1 MAQSRLTESLAAEL
15 KAVVGPQGW
24 SDDPAT
30 IAPHLEDPRGT
41 YRGSANLLLR
51 PANTAEV
58 AGVVRLC
65 HAAGVAVVPQGGNTG
80 LTGGGL
86 PESGEV
92 LLSLGRMNRVR
103 EIDAANFTMTVE
115 AGCVLA
121 DVQARAEAAGLLF
134 PLSLAAE
141 GSCQIGGNLATNAGG
156 TNVLRYGNAREQ
168 VLGLEVVLADGAVW
182 DGLRRLRKDNTG
194 YPLRELF
201 LASEGTLG
209 IITAAVLKL
218 RPRPREVQA
227 AFVAVRDPE
236 AALRLLVRARE
247 LSGDAVVTFEYLNRT
262 SLDLVLNTIPDT
274 RDPFDEPHAHY
285 VLLELA
291 SGRPD
296 DDLRGLVELVLAEGF
311 EADEVIDAALAAS
324 VAQAADF
331 WRIRE
336 SIPEAQ
342 KRTGTGIRH
351 DVAVPVSR
359 THELLAEGGALAER
373 LVPGVRL
380 VFFGHLGDGNIHL
393 NLNQPP
399 EMSGEAFL
407 ARTAEVNR
415 AVLDL
420 VMGMDGSFSA
430 EHGVGRLKR
439 DEVARYKS
447 PVEIDLMRRLKHA
460 LDPDGILNPGR
471 VVPEGETGA

>member
-1 MAQSRLTESLAAEL
+1 MARSQLTEVLAAQL

-24 SDDPAT
+24 SDDPQVL
-30 IAPHLEDPRGT
+30 APHLEDPRGT
-41 YRGSANLLLR
+41 YRGTASLLLR
-51 PANTAEV
+51 PANSAEV
-58 AGVVRLC
+58 AELVRLC

-80 LTGGGL
+80 LCGGGL
-86 PESGEV
+86 PEEGEV

-103 EIDAANFTMTVE
+103 DLDAANFTMTVE

-121 DVQARAEAAGLLF
+121 DIQATAEEVGLLF

-168 VLGLEVVLADGAVW
+168 VLGLEVVLADGSVW

-218 RPRPREVQA
+218 YPRPREMQV

-236 AALRLLVRARE
+236 AALRLLRRARE
-247 LSGDAVVTFEYLNRT
+247 LSGDAVVTFEYLNRA
-262 SLDLVLNTIPDT
+262 SLDLVLAAIPDT
-274 RDPFDEPHAHY
+274 RDPFDDEHAHY
-285 VLLELA
+285 ILLEFA

-296 DDLRGLVELVLAEGF
+296 DDLRGLVELVLEEGF
-311 EADEVIDAALAAS
+311 EAGEVIDAALAAS
-324 VAQAADF
+324 EAQAADF

-342 KRTGTGIRH
+342 KRTGAGIRH

-359 THELLAEGGALAER
+359 THELLEQGGALAER
-373 LVPGVRL
+373 MVPGVRL

-399 EMSGEAFL
+399 DMAAEAFL
-407 ARTAEVNR
+407 DRTEEVNH

-439 DEVARYKS
+439 GEVARYKS
-447 PVEIDLMRRLKHA
+447 PVEVDLMRRLKQA
-460 LDPDGILNPGR
+460 LDPDGVLNPGK
-471 VVPEGETGA
+471 VIPE

>member
-1 MAQSRLTESLAAEL
+1 MSDRKLSTALVARLQAT
-15 KAVVGPQGW
+15 VGAHGW
-24 SDDPAT
+24 SDDPQV

-41 YRGSANLLLR
+41 YRGQTSLLLR
-51 PANTAEV
+51 PATTAEV
-58 AGVVRLC
+58 AEVVRLC
-65 HAAGVAVVPQGGNTG
+65 HDAGVAVVPQGGNTG
-80 LTGGGL
+80 LCGGAL
-86 PESGEV
+86 PDAGQV
-92 LLSLGRMNRVR
+92 LLSLARMNRVR
-103 EIDAANFTMTVE
+103 DLDAANFTMTVE

-121 DVQARAEAAGLLF
+121 AVQAAAAEADLLF

-168 VLGLEVVLADGAVW
+168 VLGLEVVLADGRVW
-182 DGLRRLRKDNTG
+182 NGLRRLRKDNTG

-218 RPRPREVQA
+218 YPRPREMQVA
-227 AFVAVRDPE
+227 LVAVRDPE
-236 AALRLLVRARE
+236 AALRLLRRARG

-262 SLDLVLNTIPDT
+262 SLELVLATIPDT
-274 RDPFDEPHAHY
+274 RDPFDRAHAHY

-291 SGRPD
+291 SGRPG
-296 DDLRGLVELVLAEGF
+296 DDLRGLVELILEAGF
-311 EADEVIDAALAAS
+311 EAGEVSDAALAAS
-324 VAQAADF
+324 GAQAAAF
-331 WRIRE
+331 WRLRE

-342 KRTGTGIRH
+342 KRTGAGIRH

-359 THELLAEGGALAER
+359 THELLARGGALAER
-373 LVPGVRL
+373 LVPGVRP

-399 EMSGEAFL
+399 EMAAEAFL
-407 ARTAEVNR
+407 ARTVEVNH
-415 AVLDL
+415 AILDL
-420 VMGMDGSFSA
+420 VMEMDGSFSA

-447 PVEIDLMRRLKHA
+447 AVEVDLMRRLKQA
-460 LDPDGILNPGR
+460 LDPAGILNPGK
-471 VVPEGETGA
+471 VVPPLDRTA

>member
-1 MAQSRLTESLAAEL
+1 MSDCQLPKELVARLQAT
-15 KAVVGPQGW
+15 VGAHGW
-24 SDDPAT
+24 SDDPQVL
-30 IAPHLEDPRGT
+30 APHLQDPRGT
-41 YRGSANLLLR
+41 YRGQASLLLR
-51 PANTAEV
+51 PATTAEV
-58 AGVVRLC
+58 AEVVRLC
-65 HAAGVAVVPQGGNTG
+65 HDAGVAVVPQGGNTG
-80 LTGGGL
+80 LCGGGL
-86 PESGEV
+86 PAAGEV
-92 LLSLGRMNRVR
+92 LLSLGRMHRVR
-103 EIDAANFTMTVE
+103 DLDAANFTMTVE

-121 DVQARAEAAGLLF
+121 DVQAAAEEADLLF

-168 VLGLEVVLADGAVW
+168 VLGLEVVLADGRVW

-218 RPRPREVQA
+218 YPRPREMQVA
-227 AFVAVRDPE
+227 LVAVRDPE
-236 AALRLLVRARE
+236 AALRLLRRSRE

-262 SLDLVLNTIPDT
+262 SLELVLATIPDT
-274 RDPFDEPHAHY
+274 RDPFDQAHAHY

-291 SGRPD
+291 SGRPG
-296 DDLRGLVELVLAEGF
+296 DDLRGLVELILEAGF
-311 EADEVIDAALAAS
+311 EAGEVSDAALAAS
-324 VAQAADF
+324 SAQAAAF
-331 WRIRE
+331 WRLRE

-342 KRTGTGIRH
+342 KRTGAGIRH

-359 THELLAEGGALAER
+359 THELLAQGGALAER

-399 EMSGEAFL
+399 EMAPEAFL
-407 ARTAEVNR
+407 ARTAEVNH
-415 AVLDL
+415 AILDL

-447 PVEIDLMRRLKHA
+447 AVEVDLMQRLKQA
-460 LDPDGILNPGR
+460 LDPAGTLNPGK
-471 VVPEGETGA
+471 VVPPVDRSA

>member
-1 MAQSRLTESLAAEL
+1 MARKTLDAALAAQL
-15 KAVVGPQGW
+15 RQVVGDAGW
-24 SDDPAT
+24 SEDPDVL
-30 IAPHLEDPRGT
+30 APHLADPRGT
-41 YRGSANLLLR
+41 FRGSGTLLLR
-51 PANTAEV
+51 PASTAEV
-58 AGVVRLC
+58 AEVVRLC

-80 LTGGGL
+80 LCGGGL
-86 PESGEV
+86 PGTGEV
-92 LLSLGRMNRVR
+92 LLSLSRMHRVR
-103 EIDAANFTMTVE
+103 ELDAANFTLTVE

-121 DVQARAEAAGLLF
+121 DIQARAEAAGLLF

-168 VLGLEVVLADGAVW
+168 VLGLEVVLADGTVW
-182 DGLRRLRKDNTG
+182 NGLRRLRKDNTG

-201 LASEGTLG
+201 LGTEGTLG

-218 RPRPREVQA
+218 QPRPVEEQV
-227 AFVAVRDPE
+227 AFVAVSDPE
-236 AALRLLVRARE
+236 AGLRLLRRARE

-262 SLDLVLNTIPDT
+262 SLELVLATIPDT
-274 RDPFDEPHAHY
+274 RDPLDVAHAHY

-291 SGRPD
+291 SCRPG
-296 DDLRGLVELVLAEGF
+296 DDLRGLVELVLHDGF
-311 EADEVIDAALAAS
+311 EAGDVLDAALAAS
-324 VAQAADF
+324 GAQAADF

-399 EMSGEAFL
+399 EMDGAAFL

-420 VMGMDGSFSA
+420 VMSMDGSFSA

-447 PVEIDLMRRLKHA
+447 PVEVALMRRLKQA
-460 LDPDGILNPGR
+460 LDPDGILNPGK
-471 VVPEGETGA
+471 VVPD

>member
-1 MAQSRLTESLAAEL
+1 MPESELTPELSARL
-15 KAVVGPQGW
+15 KAVVGAHGW
-24 SDDPAT
+24 SDDPQVL
-30 IAPHLEDPRGT
+30 APHLQDPRGT
-41 YRGSANLLLR
+41 YRGQASLLLR
-51 PANTAEV
+51 PASTAEV
-58 AGVVRLC
+58 AEVVRLC
-65 HAAGVAVVPQGGNTG
+65 HDAGVAVVPQGGNTG
-80 LTGGGL
+80 LCGGGL
-86 PESGEV
+86 PAAGEV
-92 LLSLGRMNRVR
+92 LLSLGRMHRVR
-103 EIDAANFTMTVE
+103 DLDAANFTMTVE

-121 DVQARAEAAGLLF
+121 DVQAAAEEADLLF

-168 VLGLEVVLADGAVW
+168 VLGLEVVLADGRVW
-182 DGLRRLRKDNTG
+182 NGLRRLRKDNTG

-218 RPRPREVQA
+218 YPRPREMQVA
-227 AFVAVRDPE
+227 LVAVRDPE
-236 AALRLLVRARE
+236 AALRLLRRARG

-262 SLDLVLNTIPDT
+262 SLELVLATIPDT
-274 RDPFDEPHAHY
+274 RDPFDRAHAHY

-291 SGRPD
+291 SGRPG
-296 DDLRGLVELVLAEGF
+296 DDLRGLVELILEAGF
-311 EADEVIDAALAAS
+311 EAGEVSDAALAAS
-324 VAQAADF
+324 GAQAAAF
-331 WRIRE
+331 WRLRE

-342 KRTGTGIRH
+342 KRTGAGIRH

-359 THELLAEGGALAER
+359 THELLARGGALAER
-373 LVPGVRL
+373 LVPGVRP

-399 EMSGEAFL
+399 EMAAEAFL
-407 ARTAEVNR
+407 ARTVEVNH
-415 AVLDL
+415 AILDL
-420 VMGMDGSFSA
+420 VMEMDGSFSA

-447 PVEIDLMRRLKHA
+447 AVEVDLMRRLKQA
-460 LDPDGILNPGR
+460 LDPAGILNPGK
-471 VVPEGETGA
+471 VVPPLDRTA

>member
-1 MAQSRLTESLAAEL
+1 MARSQLTEALAAQL

-24 SDDPAT
+24 SDDPQVL
-30 IAPHLEDPRGT
+30 APHLEDPRGT
-41 YRGSANLLLR
+41 YRGTASLLLR
-51 PANTAEV
+51 PATTAEV
-58 AGVVRLC
+58 AEVVRLC
-65 HAAGVAVVPQGGNTG
+65 HVVGVAVVPQGGNTG

-86 PESGEV
+86 PEAGEV

-103 EIDAANFTMTVE
+103 DLDVANFTLTVE

-121 DVQARAEAAGLLF
+121 DVQATAEEAGLLF

-168 VLGLEVVLADGAVW
+168 VLGLEVVLADGSVW

-209 IITAAVLKL
+209 IITAAVLK
-218 RPRPREVQA
+218 
-227 AFVAVRDPE
+227 RDPE
-236 AALRLLVRARE
+236 AALRLLRRARE

-262 SLDLVLNTIPDT
+262 SLELVLATIPDT
-274 RDPFDEPHAHY
+274 RDPFDEPHTHY

-291 SGRPD
+291 SGRPG
-296 DDLRGLVELVLAEGF
+296 DDLRGLVELVLEEGF
-311 EADEVIDAALAAS
+311 EAGEVIDAALAAS
-324 VAQAADF
+324 EAQAADF

-342 KRTGTGIRH
+342 KRTGAGIRH

-359 THELLAEGGALAER
+359 THELLAQGGALAER

-399 EMSGEAFL
+399 GMAAEAFL
-407 ARTAEVNR
+407 ALTEEVNH

-439 DEVARYKS
+439 DEVARYK
-447 PVEIDLMRRLKHA
+447 
-460 LDPDGILNPGR
+460 PD
-471 VVPEGETGA
+471 

>member
-1 MAQSRLTESLAAEL
+1 MPESELTPELSARL
-15 KAVVGPQGW
+15 KAVVGAHGW
-24 SDDPAT
+24 SDDPQVL
-30 IAPHLEDPRGT
+30 APHLQDPRGT
-41 YRGSANLLLR
+41 YRGQASLLLR
-51 PANTAEV
+51 PASTAEV
-58 AGVVRLC
+58 AEVVRLC
-65 HAAGVAVVPQGGNTG
+65 HDAGVAVVPQGGNTG
-80 LTGGGL
+80 LCGGGL
-86 PESGEV
+86 PAAGEV
-92 LLSLGRMNRVR
+92 LLSLGRMHRVR
-103 EIDAANFTMTVE
+103 DLDAANFTMTVE

-121 DVQARAEAAGLLF
+121 DVQAAAEEADLLF

-168 VLGLEVVLADGAVW
+168 VLGLEVVLADGRVW

-218 RPRPREVQA
+218 YPRPREMQVA
-227 AFVAVRDPE
+227 LVAVRDPE
-236 AALRLLVRARE
+236 AALRLLRRARG

-262 SLDLVLNTIPDT
+262 SLELVLATIPDT
-274 RDPFDEPHAHY
+274 RDPFDQAHAHY

-291 SGRPD
+291 SGRPG
-296 DDLRGLVELVLAEGF
+296 DDLRGLVELILEAGF
-311 EADEVIDAALAAS
+311 EAGEVSDAALAAS
-324 VAQAADF
+324 SAQAAAF
-331 WRIRE
+331 WRLRE

-342 KRTGTGIRH
+342 KRTGAGIRH

-359 THELLAEGGALAER
+359 THELLAQGGALAER
-373 LVPGVRL
+373 LVPGVRP

-399 EMSGEAFL
+399 EMAPEAFL
-407 ARTAEVNR
+407 ARTAEVNH
-415 AVLDL
+415 AILDL

-447 PVEIDLMRRLKHA
+447 AVEVDLMQRLKQA
-460 LDPDGILNPGR
+460 LDPAGTLNPGK
-471 VVPEGETGA
+471 VVPPVDRSA

>member
-1 MAQSRLTESLAAEL
+1 MARSKLSDALAERL

-24 SDDPAT
+24 SDDPAAL
-30 IAPHLEDPRGT
+30 APHLEDPRGT
-41 YRGSANLLLR
+41 YRGVATLLLK
-51 PANTAEV
+51 PGDTTEV
-58 AGVVRLC
+58 AEVVRLC
-65 HAAGVAVVPQGGNTG
+65 HDAGVAVVPQGGNTG

-86 PESGEV
+86 TESGEV
-92 LLSLGRMNRVR
+92 LLSLSRMNRVLDL
-103 EIDAANFTMTVE
+103 DAANFTMTVE

-121 DVQARAEAAGLLF
+121 DIQARADEAGLLF

-168 VLGLEVVLADGAVW
+168 VLGLEVVLADGTVW
-182 DGLRRLRKDNTG
+182 NGLRRLRKDNTG

-218 RPRPREVQA
+218 RPRPREMQV
-227 AFVAVRDPE
+227 AFVAVSDPE
-236 AALRLLVRARE
+236 AALRLLGRARE

-262 SLDLVLNTIPDT
+262 CLELVLNTIPDT
-274 RDPFDEPHAHY
+274 RDPFDEPHVHY

-291 SGRPD
+291 SGRPG
-296 DDLRGLVELVLAEGF
+296 DDLRGLVELILSEGF
-311 EADEVIDAALAAS
+311 EAGEVVDAALAAS

-342 KRTGTGIRH
+342 KRTGAGIRH

-359 THELLAEGGALAER
+359 THELLAQGGALAER
-373 LVPGVRL
+373 LVPGVRR

-399 EMSGEAFL
+399 EMTGEAFL
-407 ARTAEVNR
+407 AHTAEVNR
-415 AVLDL
+415 AVHDL

-439 DEVARYKS
+439 EEVARYKS
-447 PVEIDLMRRLKHA
+447 PVEIDLMRRLKQA
-460 LDPDGILNPGR
+460 LDPEEILNPGK
-471 VVPEGETGA
+471 VVPDR

>member
-1 MAQSRLTESLAAEL
+1 MATSRLNGTLAGRL
-15 KAVVGPQGW
+15 KEVVGPKGW
-24 SDDPAT
+24 CDDPADL
-30 IAPHLEDPRGT
+30 APHLEDPRGT
-41 YRGSANLLLR
+41 YRGDAGLLLA
-51 PANTAEV
+51 PSTTAEV
-58 AGVVRLC
+58 AEVVRLC

-80 LTGGGL
+80 LCGGGL
-86 PESGEV
+86 PRDGEV

-103 EIDAANFTMTVE
+103 EIDPVNFTMTVE

-121 DVQARAEAAGLLF
+121 DVQARAEEADLLF

-141 GSCQIGGNLATNAGG
+141 GTCQIGGNLATNAGG

-168 VLGLEVVLADGAVW
+168 VLGLEVVLADGTVW

-201 LASEGTLG
+201 LATEGTLG

-218 RPRPREVQA
+218 RPRPREQQV

-236 AALRLLVRARE
+236 AALRLLGRARA

-262 SLDLVLNTIPDT
+262 SLDLVLATIPDT
-274 RDPFDEPHAHY
+274 RDPFDEDHAHY

-291 SGRPD
+291 SGRPG
-296 DDLRGLVELVLAEGF
+296 DDLRGLLEMILAEGF
-311 EADEVIDAALAAS
+311 EADEVVDAVPAAS

-342 KRTGTGIRH
+342 KRTGAGIRH

-359 THELLAEGGALAER
+359 THELLREGGALAER

-399 EMSGEAFL
+399 EMAADAFL
-407 ARTAEVNR
+407 ARTEEVNR
-415 AVLDL
+415 AMLDL

-430 EHGVGRLKR
+430 EHGIGRLKR

-447 PVEIDLMRRLKHA
+447 AVEIDLMRRLKRA

-471 VVPEGETGA
+471 VIPD

>member
-1 MAQSRLTESLAAEL
+1 MSEHGLSDTLVAALQE
-15 KAVVGPQGW
+15 VVGPAGW
-24 SDDPAT
+24 SEDPAV

-41 YRGSANLLLR
+41 YRGEATLLLR
-51 PANTAEV
+51 PGNADQV
-58 AGVVRLC
+58 AAAVRLC
-65 HAAGVAVVPQGGNTG
+65 HEAGVAVVPQGGNTG

-86 PESGEV
+86 PETGEV

-103 EIDAANFTMTVE
+103 DLDAGNFTMTVE

-121 DVQARAEAAGLLF
+121 DVQAVAEEAGLLF

-168 VLGLEVVLADGAVW
+168 VLGLEVVLADGTVW
-182 DGLRRLRKDNTG
+182 NGLRRLRKDNTG

-218 RPRPREVQA
+218 YPRPREMQV
-227 AFVAVRDPE
+227 AFVAVSDPE
-236 AALRLLVRARE
+236 AALRLLRRARE

-262 SLDLVLNTIPDT
+262 SLDLVLATIPDT
-274 RDPFDEPHAHY
+274 RDPFDEPHDHY

-291 SGRPD
+291 SGRPG
-296 DDLRGLVELVLAEGF
+296 DDLRGLVELVLEEGF
-311 EADEVIDAALAAS
+311 EAGEVIDAALAAS
-324 VAQAADF
+324 EAQAADF

-342 KRTGTGIRH
+342 KRTGAGIRH

-359 THELLAEGGALAER
+359 THELLAEGGALADR
-373 LVPGVRL
+373 LVPGVRP

-399 EMSGEAFL
+399 TMDAEAFL
-407 ARTAEVNR
+407 ALTEEVNH
-415 AVLDL
+415 AILDL
-420 VMGMDGSFSA
+420 VVGMDGSFSA

-447 PVEIDLMRRLKHA
+447 PVEVDLMRRLKQA
-460 LDPDGILNPGR
+460 LDPDGILNPGKMI
-471 VVPEGETGA
+471 PE

>member
-1 MAQSRLTESLAAEL
+1 MTPELAAQL
-15 KAVVGPQGW
+15 RAAVGAQGW
-24 SDDPAT
+24 SDDPQT
-30 IAPHLEDPRGT
+30 LAPHLEDPRGT
-41 YRGSANLLLR
+41 FRGRTPLLLK
-51 PANTAEV
+51 PATTAEV
-58 AGVVRLC
+58 AAVVRLC
-65 HAAGVAVVPQGGNTG
+65 HAAGVALVPQGGNTG
-80 LTGGGL
+80 LCGGGL
-86 PESGEV
+86 PSGKEV
-92 LLSLGRMNRVR
+92 LLSLSRMNRVR
-103 EIDAANFTMTVE
+103 DLDAANFTMTVE

-121 DVQARAEAAGLLF
+121 AIQARAEEAGLLF

-168 VLGLEVVLADGAVW
+168 VLGLEVVLADGTVW

-201 LASEGTLG
+201 LGTEGTLG

-218 RPRPREVQA
+218 QPRPLVLQA
-227 AFVAVRDPE
+227 AFVAVSDP
-236 AALRLLVRARE
+236 AAGLRLLGRARA
-247 LSGDAVVTFEYLNRT
+247 LAGDAVTTFEYLNRT
-262 SLDLVLNTIPDT
+262 SLELVLATVPNT
-274 RDPFDEPHAHY
+274 RDPLDVAHAHY

-291 SGRPD
+291 SGRPG
-296 DDLRGLVELVLAEGF
+296 DDLRGLVELVLHDGF
-311 EADEVIDAALAAS
+311 EAGDVLDAALAAS
-324 VAQAADF
+324 DAQRADF

-336 SIPEAQ
+336 TIPEAQ
-342 KRTGTGIRH
+342 KRTGAGIRH

-359 THELLAEGGALAER
+359 THELLEQGGALAER

-399 EMSGEAFL
+399 GMEPADFL
-407 ARTAEVNR
+407 ARTAEVNH

-420 VMGMDGSFSA
+420 VMGMEGSFSA

-447 PVEIDLMRRLKHA
+447 PVEVQLMRTLKRA
-460 LDPDGILNPGR
+460 LDPDGILNPGK
-471 VVPEGETGA
+471 VVPD

>member
-1 MAQSRLTESLAAEL
+1 MARSKLTEVLAAQL
-15 KAVVGPQGW
+15 KTVVGPQGW
-24 SDDPAT
+24 SDDPQVL
-30 IAPHLEDPRGT
+30 APHLEDPRGT
-41 YRGSANLLLR
+41 YHGAVTLLLR
-51 PANTAEV
+51 PATTAEV
-58 AGVVRLC
+58 AEAVRLC

-86 PESGEV
+86 PETGEV

-103 EIDAANFTMTVE
+103 DLDAANFTMTAE

-121 DVQARAEAAGLLF
+121 DVQAAAEEAGLLF

-168 VLGLEVVLADGAVW
+168 VLGLEVVLADGTVW
-182 DGLRRLRKDNTG
+182 NGLRRLRKDNTG

-218 RPRPREVQA
+218 YPRPREMQV
-227 AFVAVRDPE
+227 AFVAVSDPE
-236 AALRLLVRARE
+236 AALRLLRRARE

-262 SLDLVLNTIPDT
+262 SLDLVLATIPDT
-274 RDPFDEPHAHY
+274 RDPFDEHHAHY

-291 SGRPD
+291 SGRPG
-296 DDLRGLVELVLAEGF
+296 DDLRGLVELVLEEGF
-311 EADEVIDAALAAS
+311 EAGEVIDAALAAS
-324 VAQAADF
+324 EAQATDF

-342 KRTGTGIRH
+342 KRTGAGIRH

-359 THELLAEGGALAER
+359 THELLAQGGALAER

-393 NLNQPP
+393 NLNQSPG
-399 EMSGEAFL
+399 MAAEAFL
-407 ARTAEVNR
+407 ALTEEVNH

-439 DEVARYKS
+439 DEVARYKL
-447 PVEIDLMRRLKHA
+447 PVEVDLMRRLKQA
-460 LDPDGILNPGR
+460 LDPDGILNPGKM
-471 VVPEGETGA
+471 VPD

>member
-1 MAQSRLTESLAAEL
+1 MSEHGLSDTLVAALQE
-15 KAVVGPQGW
+15 VVGPAGW
-24 SDDPAT
+24 SEDPAV

-41 YRGSANLLLR
+41 YRGEATLLLR
-51 PANTAEV
+51 PGNADQV
-58 AGVVRLC
+58 AAAVRLC
-65 HAAGVAVVPQGGNTG
+65 HEAGVAVVPQGGNTG

-86 PESGEV
+86 PETGEV

-103 EIDAANFTMTVE
+103 DLDAGNFTMTVE

-121 DVQARAEAAGLLF
+121 DVQAVAEEAGLLF

-168 VLGLEVVLADGAVW
+168 VLGLEVVLADGTVW
-182 DGLRRLRKDNTG
+182 NGLRRLRKDNTG

-218 RPRPREVQA
+218 YPRPREMQV
-227 AFVAVRDPE
+227 AFVAVSNPE
-236 AALRLLVRARE
+236 AALRLLRRARE

-262 SLDLVLNTIPDT
+262 SLDLVLATIPDT
-274 RDPFDEPHAHY
+274 RDPFDEAHDHY

-291 SGRPD
+291 SGRPG
-296 DDLRGLVELVLAEGF
+296 DDLRGLVELVLEEGF
-311 EADEVIDAALAAS
+311 EAGEVIDAALAAS
-324 VAQAADF
+324 EAQAADF

-342 KRTGTGIRH
+342 KRTGAGIRH

-359 THELLAEGGALAER
+359 THELLAEGGALADR
-373 LVPGVRL
+373 LVPGVRP

-399 EMSGEAFL
+399 TMDAEAFL
-407 ARTAEVNR
+407 ALTEEVNH
-415 AVLDL
+415 AILDL
-420 VMGMDGSFSA
+420 VVGMDGSFSA

-447 PVEIDLMRRLKHA
+447 PVEVDLMRRLKQA
-460 LDPDGILNPGR
+460 LDPDGILNPGKMI
-471 VVPEGETGA
+471 PE